1 MKTEPQPSTKSST
14 KPITKVTRGFVT
26 EIVNE
31 NYVAADKEIIT
42 ETPFKVTRGFRRAR
56 NPS

>member
-1 MKTEPQPSTKSST
+1 
-14 KPITKVTRGFVT
+14 VTRGFVT